1 MNRGPQS
8 VASMLQWPLLVNR
21 FSLVAEKLHPD
32 SLSHAND
39 NGEVKKDLSPSVS
52 AFKEKIDQIS
62 ANRAPKSVVDVA
74 KSNFLGYKES

>member
-1 MNRGPQS
+1 
-8 VASMLQWPLLVNR
+8 MLQSPFLVDR
-21 FSLVAEKLHPD
+21 LSLVAEKLHSD
-32 SLSHAND
+32 SLLHAKD
-39 NGEVKKDLSPSVS
+39 NGELKKDLSPSVS